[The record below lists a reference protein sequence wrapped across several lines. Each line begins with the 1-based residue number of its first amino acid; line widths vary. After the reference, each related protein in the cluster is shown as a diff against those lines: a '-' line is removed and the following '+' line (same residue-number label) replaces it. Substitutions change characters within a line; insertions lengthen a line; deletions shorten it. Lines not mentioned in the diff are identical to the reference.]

1 MGSMTRR
8 SECMTTLSVLGFASA
23 AIGAQSAA
31 SATKTPS
38 IRPRIGGETDPKKA
52 DRLHTQALPGRGNDI
67 PLSSSKDA
75 PELNHFPSSQGVANS
90 ANPSRTLFARLAACS
105 GIAGIEPIASRT
117 ALPRTLHVQE
127 WKDRDKGRLSQ
138 TDHLRRNRRNLHNI
152 SANSRPSR

>member
-1 MGSMTRR
+1 
-8 SECMTTLSVLGFASA
+8 MTTLSVLGFASA

-67 PLSSSKDA
+67 PLFSSKDA

-105 GIAGIEPIASRT
+105 GIA
-117 ALPRTLHVQE
+117 LPRSNQLRRARRCVELYTFKK

-138 TDHLRRNRRNLHNI
+138 TDHLRRNGRNLDKI
-152 SANSRPSR
+152 SAKSRPSR